1 MLEKKWPEKYNEFGQ
16 VTWLGGIYGKGVL
29 RDFSSVGGRVYFGVW
44 GTAPFQSLYQSSNS
58 LWSLTLAPEWYLATG
73 FLALIFL
80 LTVSWSV
87 SIIPGALLLVGLATS
102 ISQAWLNTQRV
113 RIATKHRTERTR
125 LRAAIFFL
133 QILQPLARLK
143 GRLGS
148 GLTPWNWH
156 RIRTRPRFFP
166 L

>member
-80 LTVSWSV
+80 LRSEERR
-87 SIIPGALLLVGLATS
+87 VGKCS
-102 ISQAWLNTQRV
+102 YPQSR
-113 RIATKHRTERTR
+113 RYR
-125 LRAAIFFL
+125 LRS
-133 QILQPLARLK
+133 R
-143 GRLGS
+143 R
-148 GLTPWNWH
+148 
-156 RIRTRPRFFP
+156 
-166 L
+166 